1 MINYLTPK
9 STIVGVVMA
18 GKVQNVID
26 ENDPHA
32 IFVETCR

>member
-9 STIVGVVMA
+9 SSIVVLVMA
-18 GKVQNVID
+18 GEVQNVID

-32 IFVETCR
+32 IFVKTCR